1 MRAVNWIGTSIGLA
15 AVLAWP
21 VGCGKDDQQGGA
33 HHEGGH
39 GAAVEVKT
47 DFDDYSAAMAAIEQ
61 HRERLA
67 HTIEKNELAK
77 VHAAAKP
84 IQQIAETLNQL
95 AMKEGSGVPRDGLKE
110 VNLTAQKLAKLW
122 AKIDKA
128 GDSGNLAGTK
138 KVYEEMV
145 SFIKVLKHHARPV
158 EKKHQ
163 EEAGEKPHDE
173 GHHEKAGEKH
183 QGHQQAV
190 FYACPMKCE
199 GDKTYKQA
207 GRCPVCRMKLKGEG
221 HHKTPEKKHH
231 GEHHHD

>member
-1 MRAVNWIGTSIGLA
+1 MA

-21 VGCGKDDQQGGA
+21 VGCGKDDQQGGG
-33 HHEGGH
+33 HHAGGH
-39 GAAVEVKT
+39 GAAVGVKT

-61 HRERLA
+61 HRARLA

-110 VNLTAQKLAKLW
+110 VNLTATKLAKLW

-145 SFIKVLKHHARPV
+145 GFIKVLKHHARPV
-158 EKKHQ
+158 K
-163 EEAGEKPHDE
+163 A

-183 QGHQQAV
+183 HEEA
-190 FYACPMKCE
+190 
-199 GDKTYKQA
+199 
-207 GRCPVCRMKLKGEG
+207 
-221 HHKTPEKKHH
+221 